1 MTILFDKK
9 LVDPYQ
15 ELFDIGQNFEA
26 WIFADRSTRQVLEDR
41 LSSLGIQAKI
51 YSSYKPLVHFFIES
65 DVNWSSLAAIKIG
78 VPEHPMD
85 PSSRRFLLETY
96 PLKGLYP
103 NIEFY
108 STNKND
114 ATYVVSWEES
124 ESKQVRRQVF
134 APNHIHKDHID
145 QEHCSATGWIKT
157 EDGKLDKRFE
167 TPYESLF
174 WQSMLAIV
182 DHEFVPQEPLFE
194 RLNIEVE
201 LPFKDTHLAFGN
213 EIISLREALHEE
225 YYFSLLE
232 WVQVLT
238 GKPSGSRDIR
248 PGQIVPNIRYGENY
262 KVRVMLENYSHSH
275 SSSFDDYSLKDL
287 DKCSKPLELSQV
299 NSALKSLM
307 SLYQGEKFEGQSI
320 LGETIQGALFNDENP
335 SVSKRGAL
343 ITGAQHAN
351 ETTGVVGL
359 LRASS
364 EYLSQTERHPL
375 AIIPVH
381 NVDGYKLY
389 HELLEDNTYHM
400 HHAARYSAHG
410 NDVEYQQP
418 QEGFER
424 AARDKGLEL
433 ADAVLH
439 LNLHGYPA
447 HEWTR
452 PLTGYIPKNFDLWS
466 IPKGFF

>member
-1 MTILFDKK
+1 M
-9 LVDPYQ
+9 
-15 ELFDIGQNFEA
+15 
-26 WIFADRSTRQVLEDR
+26 
-41 LSSLGIQAKI
+41 
-51 YSSYKPLVHFFIES
+51 
-65 DVNWSSLAAIKIG
+65 
-78 VPEHPMD
+78 
-85 PSSRRFLLETY
+85 
-96 PLKGLYP
+96 
-103 NIEFY
+103 
-108 STNKND
+108 
-114 ATYVVSWEES
+114 VSWEES
-124 ESKQVRRQVF
+124 ESKQIRRQVF
-134 APNHIHKDHID
+134 APNHIHKDLID

-201 LPFKDTHLAFGN
+201 LPFKDIHLAFGN

-232 WVQVLT
+232 WVQVIS

-262 KVRVMLENYSHSH
+262 KVRVMLENYSHSY
-275 SSSFDDYSLKDL
+275 SSSFDEYSLKDL

-299 NSALKSLM
+299 NSALKGLM
-307 SLYQGEKFEGQSI
+307 SLYQGEKFEGRSI
-320 LGETIQGALFNDENP
+320 LGETILGALFNDENP

-466 IPKGFF
+466 IPKGFFLIMRHWPDYQSQAKQLIDHVTSELNSVNGLLEYNQTQLAIYEAHNGEISFDIINGLPVLFQENSELMCPLTLITEFPDESVQGDQYTLGHEAQKQTILAALSQLGELQGPQ